1 MSAVDLG
8 DGAAQ
13 DEIAEP
19 PAFAVGTAKEDRRGR
34 RGRADDRVV
43 LAAAIDP
50 QMIDRGQIDRHADV
64 VDTGRQKQSA
74 AAERVQL
81 IDRGLDRGAIA
92 DRAEILDAD
101 LLAQLVAHGA
111 FDHSRAQR
119 LVTDPIGGKRG
130 SGPALPWR
138 QRQAGRGD
146 TDGAADEHFA
156 SFVIHSHLQE
166 TPDVLF
172 IAITNPPVRHRLS
185 TKSFGLWR

>member
-1 MSAVDLG
+1 MSAIDLG

-19 PAFAVGTAKEDRRGR
+19 PVFAVGTAKEDRRGR

-64 VDTGRQKQSA
+64 VDTGRQKQLA

-119 LVTDPIGGKRG
+119 LITDLIGGKRG
-130 SGPALPWR
+130 SGPALL
-138 QRQAGRGD
+138 RGERHASC
-146 TDGAADEHFA
+146 GASTVPPINSLRRSLSMLISRKTSGDLA
-156 SFVIHSHLQE
+156 
-166 TPDVLF
+166 
-172 IAITNPPVRHRLS
+172 IAMTHRPRRRLS
-185 TKSFGLWR
+185 TK